1 MDYIWVDN
9 IIIYVE
15 PKFLEFSS
23 QNVQKN
29 VRVDKTEHPEL
40 HIKRTM
46 FLKTHIEDKLNKK
59 NQYLPLGY
67 KKDR

>member
-1 MDYIWVDN
+1 MDIWGDN
-9 IIIYVE
+9 IIYVE
-15 PKFLEFSS
+15 PNSWNS
-23 QNVQKN
+23 QAKMFKKN
-29 VRVDKTEHPEL
+29 VRVDKTELPEL
-40 HIKRTM
+40 HIKWTM